1 METGGKN
8 RRMKR
13 NVLLVVALVLL
24 VAVNVVPLY
33 LLVKQA
39 FTPERESVQ
48 WPLSFVP
55 KTLTLA
61 HLKQIM
67 SSANLLNGFVLS
79 IVAALGSTL
88 LSLVLGVVG
97 GWAIAR
103 ARALSSVVLSVVV
116 MARLFPTISVGIPVA
131 VLFISFGLYNHPWA
145 VGLILAHATVSL
157 PFVLLISYSTF
168 IAIPETLEESA
179 LVDGCS
185 LLGAFIRIS
194 VPLARPGIAAA
205 AILAFIL
212 SWDEFTYALLL
223 QITNRNLPPLIYYYS
238 SYGNI
243 GTASAL
249 SFLMLVPAVV
259 ITFVIQKYIKAGYV
273 TGAVKA

>member
-1 METGGKN
+1 
-8 RRMKR
+8 MKR
-13 NVLLVVALVLL
+13 NVLLAVALVLL
-24 VAVNVVPLY
+24 VAVNVAPLY

-55 KTLTLA
+55 KTLTLV
-61 HLKQIM
+61 HLKQII

-131 VLFISFGLYNHPWA
+131 VLFISFGLYTYYRVH
-145 VGLILAHATVSL
+145 
-157 PFVLLISYSTF
+157 LL
-168 IAIPETLEESA
+168 
-179 LVDGCS
+179 
-185 LLGAFIRIS
+185 
-194 VPLARPGIAAA
+194 
-205 AILAFIL
+205 
-212 SWDEFTYALLL
+212 
-223 QITNRNLPPLIYYYS
+223 
-238 SYGNI
+238 
-243 GTASAL
+243 
-249 SFLMLVPAVV
+249 
-259 ITFVIQKYIKAGYV
+259 
-273 TGAVKA
+273 

>member
-1 METGGKN
+1 
-8 RRMKR
+8 MKR
-13 NVLLVVALVLL
+13 NILLTIALVVL

-33 LLVKQA
+33 LLTKQA
-39 FTPERESVQ
+39 FTPERESVE
-48 WPLSFVP
+48 WPLHFMP
-55 KTLTLA
+55 KTVTLA
-61 HLKQIM
+61 HLQQIV
-67 SSANLLNGFVLS
+67 SSANLLNGFALS
-79 IVAALGSTL
+79 IVAAVGSTL

-103 ARALSSVVLSVVV
+103 ARALGGVVLSFVV
-116 MARLFPTISVGIPVA
+116 MARLFPTISVGIPIA
-131 VLFISFGLYNHPWA
+131 VLFITLGLYNHPWA
-145 VGLILAHATVSL
+145 IGLILAHATVSL

-168 IAIPETLEESA
+168 IAIPHTLEESA

-185 LLGAFIRIS
+185 LLGAFARIS

-205 AILAFIL
+205 TILAFIL
-212 SWDEFTYALLL
+212 SWDEFTYALLI

-259 ITFVIQKYIKAGYV
+259 ITFVVQKHIKAGYV
-273 TGAVKA
+273 TGAIKA

>member
-1 METGGKN
+1 
-8 RRMKR
+8 MKR
-13 NVLLVVALVLL
+13 TALLAVTLIVL
-24 VAVNVVPLY
+24 VAINVVPVY

-48 WPLSFVP
+48 WPLSFLP
-55 KTLTLA
+55 ATLTLA
-61 HLKQIM
+61 HLKEIT
-67 SSANLLNGFVLS
+67 SSANLLSGFMLS
-79 IVAALGSTL
+79 VFAAVGSTL
-88 LSLVLGVVG
+88 LSLLLGVVG

-103 ARALSSVVLSVVV
+103 ARALSGVVLSVVV
-116 MARLFPTISVGIPVA
+116 MARLFPTISVGIPIA
-131 VLFISFGLYNHPWA
+131 VLFISLGLYNHPWA

-168 IAIPETLEESA
+168 IAIPHTLEESA

-185 LLGAFIRIS
+185 LLGAFVRIS
-194 VPLARPGIAAA
+194 MPLAKSGIAAA

-223 QITNRNLPPLIYYYS
+223 QLTNRNLPPLIYYYS

-249 SFLMLVPAVV
+249 SFIMLVPAAV
-259 ITFVIQKYIKAGYV
+259 ITFVVQKHIKAGYV

>member
-1 METGGKN
+1 
-8 RRMKR
+8 MKR
-13 NVLLVVALVLL
+13 NVLLAVALVLL
-24 VAVNVVPLY
+24 VAVNVAPLY

-55 KTLTLA
+55 KTLTLV
-61 HLKQIM
+61 HLKQIV

-168 IAIPETLEESA
+168 IAIPQTLEESA

-273 TGAVKA
+273 TGAVKG